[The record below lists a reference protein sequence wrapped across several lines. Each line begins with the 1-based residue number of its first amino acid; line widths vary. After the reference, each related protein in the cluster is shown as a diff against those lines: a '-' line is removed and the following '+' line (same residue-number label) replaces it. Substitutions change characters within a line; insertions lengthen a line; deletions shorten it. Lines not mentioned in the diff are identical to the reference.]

1 MTDDQCIRLA
11 ATNQQRA
18 HQIIADLGIMAAWD
32 SIGAEA
38 HIVGSL
44 ATGLLAKHRDIDLH
58 IYSSPVDVAASFRAV
73 AAIASTLGIKKV
85 ECTNLLS
92 AEDECLEWHLWHDDP
107 DTGLWQID
115 MMHIRRGSRWEG
127 HFEQVAARIRAAL
140 TDETRQAIIRLK
152 CQTPDDLHIMGIDY
166 CRAVMADGVR
176 TLPEMLAWHAAH
188 RTDGIVEW
196 MP

>member
-11 ATNQQRA
+11 ATNQHRA

-73 AAIASTLGIKKV
+73 AAIASTLGVKKM

-127 HFEQVAARIRAAL
+127 HFEQVAARIRSAL

-166 CRAVMADGVR
+166 CRAVMGDGVR

-188 RTDGIVEW
+188 RTDGISTW

>member
-11 ATNQQRA
+11 ATNQHRA

-58 IYSSPVDVAASFRAV
+58 IYSSSVDVAASFRAV
-73 AAIASTLGIKKV
+73 AAIASTPGVKKV
-85 ECTNLLS
+85 ECTNLLA
-92 AEDECLEWHLWHDDP
+92 AEDECLEWHLWHEDP
-107 DTGLWQID
+107 ASGLWQID

-127 HFEQVAARIRAAL
+127 HFEQVAARILATL
-140 TDETRQAIIRLK
+140 TDETRQVIIRLK

-166 CRAVMADGVR
+166 CRAVLADGVR

>member
-11 ATNQQRA
+11 ATNQHRA

-58 IYSSPVDVAASFRAV
+58 IYSSSVDVAASFRAV
-73 AAIASTLGIKKV
+73 AAIASTLGVKKV

-152 CQTPDDLHIMGIDY
+152 CQPPDDLHIMGIDY
-166 CRAVMADGVR
+166 CRAVMADGVC